1 MKPRLRI
8 GSGAGYQGDRL
19 EPAWILAERGELD
32 WLGLECLAERTIAAA
47 QLRKR
52 RDPALGYDPL
62 LERRMQML
70 LPAAKKNGV
79 RLITNM
85 GAANAIAAADVIVD
99 VARRKGLNV
108 KVAALTGDDV
118 LEQIGPRT
126 ALLESPRP
134 MAAFG
139 VPLSANAYLGVEQL
153 LPAIESGADVIV
165 TGRVADPSLFLAPI
179 VHRFGWRI
187 DDWQR
192 LGRGTVAGHLL
203 ECAGQVSGGYFADPG
218 RKDVPGIAF
227 LGFPYAEVEADGR
240 FVLGKVEGTGGAI
253 NLLTAKEQLLYEVMD
268 PARYLTPDVSAD
280 FTNVRVREVGPDR
293 VEVTGGTGRERT
305 GTLKVSIGYHAGFLG
320 EGEITYAGAN
330 ALRRARLAG
339 EIVRERL
346 KDDFPDLRIDL
357 IGHSS
362 LHGEAYTAAHEPYE
376 VRLRAAARART
387 REQAER
393 IGEDLETLF
402 TNGPAGGGGARKY
415 VVERI
420 GIVSA
425 LLDRQL
431 VKPAVTLRDT
441 AKVPAR

>member
-52 RDPALGYDPL
+52 RDPTLGYDPL

-85 GAANAIAAADVIVD
+85 GAANPIAAADAIVE
-99 VARRKGLNV
+99 VARRKGLHV

-126 ALLESPRP
+126 ALLESPQP

-346 KDDFPDLRIDL
+346 RDDFPDLRIDL

-362 LHGEAYTAAHEPYE
+362 LHGEAYAAAHEPYE
-376 VRLRAAARART
+376 VRLRAAARAGT

-425 LLDRQL
+425 LLDRHL
-431 VKPAVTLRDT
+431 VNPEVTLRGT
-441 AKVPAR
+441 EEVSAR